1 MTIRHLRIF
10 IEVCRNQGVTGAAR
24 SLHMTQPTVTRAVQ
38 ELEDYYGISLFE
50 RIHRRLY
57 ITEAGKRLYDQAIHV
72 VSTMDRMEASMEE
85 WEQKGTIRIGA
96 GTTLGSVVLPRVLT
110 DFVKKYPD
118 IRIYSYVSDRHVVL
132 DRLMHNELDLALIE
146 GAGLEKS
153 LEAQTIGYDH
163 MALLLAPDHPLI
175 KKKHLKVEDLSG
187 ERIVVYGKE
196 SASRTFMENLYSLHG
211 MPFEPVMESES
222 ILAVIEAV
230 HAGIGLSMLPRNL
243 VRQQISSG
251 YVAALDPESEKLLR
265 KNYVVWHSSKYL
277 SRTMKDLIGICRN
290 TGESLLTDSAGAQ

>member
-10 IEVCRNQGVTGAAR
+10 IAVCRNQGVTGAAR

-85 WEQKGTIRIGA
+85 WEKKGTIRIGA

-110 DFVKKYPD
+110 AFVKKYPD
-118 IRIYSYVSDRHVVL
+118 IQIYSYVSDRHVVL

-153 LEAQTIGYDH
+153 LESETIGYDQ
-163 MALLLAPDHPLI
+163 MALLLAPEHPLL

-243 VRQQISSG
+243 VGQQISSG
-251 YVAALDPESEKLLR
+251 YVAAHAPESEKLLR
-265 KNYVVWHSSKYL
+265 KNYVVWHGSKYL
-277 SRTMKDLIGICRN
+277 SRTMKDLIGICRE
-290 TGESLLTDSAGAQ
+290 TGEALLTDPPGV

>member
-10 IEVCRNQGVTGAAR
+10 IAVCQNQGVTGAAR
-24 SLHMTQPTVTRAVQ
+24 NLHMTQPTVTRAIQ

-96 GTTLGSVVLPRVLT
+96 GTTLGSVLLPRILT
-110 DFVKKYPD
+110 AFVEKYPD
-118 IRIYSYVSDRHVVL
+118 LHIYSYVSDRHVIL
-132 DRLMHNELDLALIE
+132 DKLMHNELDLALIE
-146 GAGLEKS
+146 GAGMEKS
-153 LEAQTIGYDH
+153 LETESIGCDH
-163 MALLLAPDHPLI
+163 MALLLPPAHPLL
-175 KKKHLKVEDLSG
+175 KKKNLRVEDLSG

-211 MPFEPVMESES
+211 MPFEPVMESEN

-251 YVAALDPESEKLLR
+251 YVAAHAPDSEKLLR
-265 KNYVVWHSSKYL
+265 RNYVVWHSSKYL
-277 SRTMKDLIGICRN
+277 SRTLKDLIGICREI
-290 TGESLLTDSAGAQ
+290 GEAVLTDAASD